1 MKTGGMKMAGETDG
15 VAYKLILVAVDG
27 SQSSLRAAGHAAMLA
42 RLTGARLKVIYVVD
56 THLTFQLGA
65 YQQMAME
72 TLEQDG
78 AQAVAEA
85 IGVAKEAGA
94 GDVDGEVMSGSP
106 RTVITDWAKE
116 NEASLIVVGS
126 HGYSRLAYILIGSV
140 ADYVVHYAH
149 CPVMV
154 VRG

>member
-1 MKTGGMKMAGETDG
+1 MIMAGEVDV
-15 VAYKLILVAVDG
+15 VAYKLILAAVDG
-27 SQSSLRAAGHAAMLA
+27 SELSLKAAGHAAMLA
-42 RLTGARLKVIYVVD
+42 KLTGARLKIIYVVD
-56 THLTFQLGA
+56 THITFQLGT
-65 YQQMAME
+65 YQQMAID

-85 IGVAKEAGA
+85 VKVAGDAGV

-106 RTVITDWAKE
+106 RAVITDWAKE
-116 NEASLIVVGS
+116 NAASLIVLGS
-126 HGYSRLAYILIGSV
+126 HGYSRLTYILIGSV

>member
-1 MKTGGMKMAGETDG
+1 MAGEVDV
-15 VAYKLILVAVDG
+15 VAYKLILAAVDG
-27 SQSSLRAAGHAAMLA
+27 SELSLKAAGHAAMLA
-42 RLTGARLKVIYVVD
+42 KLTGARLKIIYVVD
-56 THLTFQLGA
+56 THITFQLGT
-65 YQQMAME
+65 YQQMAID

-85 IGVAKEAGA
+85 VKVAGDAGV

-106 RTVITDWAKE
+106 RAVITDWAKE
-116 NEASLIVVGS
+116 NAASLIVLGS
-126 HGYSRLAYILIGSV
+126 HGYSRLTYILIGSV